1 MTNWKPPKEKEP
13 LNVIDIIGSIA
24 LSLFVISLAFLP
36 AIIGEFL

>member
-1 MTNWKPPKEKEP
+1 MTNWKPSKQKEQLKI
-13 LNVIDIIGSIA
+13 IDIIGCIV